1 MSQSSIFRTSSFRHA
16 LLYAA
21 LTGFCFLVLFGVI
34 FWSTAHFMRH
44 QIDDS
49 VSSEIDEIRADSRA
63 GGAAGMAAV
72 VQGLARH
79 SSGFVYLLQDASGA
93 VLAGNL
99 PGIDPVVGAREWAEA
114 RDSPKGLSIG
124 SPNGSPN
131 ASSYAA
137 IRGRGLLVGGNYL
150 FVGWSTLQL
159 RAMEDMIV
167 SAFLWGLAASL
178 ALALAGGVV
187 TSGRLLRR
195 IESVSE
201 TSRNI
206 IDGDLQRRVPV
217 TKTADEFDHLAGSI
231 NAMLDRIQSL
241 MDGLR
246 QVTTDIAHDMRTPL
260 TRLRQRLE
268 TAQHSPLNA
277 AQLRDMLAAT
287 VVEIDAILEVFGAL
301 LRIAQIDSGAR
312 RAAFRVVPLGDVL
325 HTALELYRPAVEEK
339 IQTLDEAV
347 GANLMVLG
355 DRDLLLQLFANL
367 LENAVRH
374 SPAGARLGLTALQTA
389 ATIDVSVTDD
399 GPGIPSEQRARV
411 LQRFYRLETSRTTPG
426 SGLGLSLS
434 LAIVNLHEA
443 TLTLADNRPGL
454 RVTVSLPVSSSV
466 G

>member
-99 PGIDPVVGAREWAEA
+99 PGIDPVVGAREWGEA